1 MSITAD
7 VLQITSQRRPS
18 ENTLFSVLKSDY
30 LCLFS
35 TLFHRSTYN
44 RKRRKLQPYIAAISQ
59 CIVKRISTDP
69 ITFILDSIPL
79 LWCQNVRVHKN
90 KIGKKIPIYH
100 TRTAIMLPI
109 NAPILSGT
117 PLRYKLQDLLTQNDV
132 PFAVEIN
139 STHVH
144 DVNFLKQL
152 ELLQIYD
159 CQIVADKGY
168 LSIKQHEELL
178 LKHNI
183 SIITPWRANMKFMEQ

>member
-1 MSITAD
+1 
-7 VLQITSQRRPS
+7 
-18 ENTLFSVLKSDY
+18 
-30 LCLFS
+30 
-35 TLFHRSTYN
+35 
-44 RKRRKLQPYIAAISQ
+44 
-59 CIVKRISTDP
+59 
-69 ITFILDSIPL
+69 
-79 LWCQNVRVHKN
+79 
-90 KIGKKIPIYH
+90 
-100 TRTAIMLPI
+100 MLPI

-183 SIITPWRANMKFMEQ
+183 SIITPWRANMKFMEQWFSMYPKKNGAPLRLKRSFLNYAITSLL